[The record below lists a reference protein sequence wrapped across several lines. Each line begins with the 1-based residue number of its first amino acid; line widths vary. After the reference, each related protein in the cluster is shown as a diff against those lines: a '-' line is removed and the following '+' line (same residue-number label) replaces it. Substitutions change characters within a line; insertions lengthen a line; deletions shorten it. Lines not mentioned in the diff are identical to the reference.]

1 MLTGCRRAWELL
13 RGGCCPEQEQEGM
26 EHTRHSWERRGS
38 ASGQGCASS
47 PWPDSRCLDTYS
59 REARCKKKLIQPI
72 APVLPGEQLEG
83 GEQPAPPRASAPAL
97 WGENPTSNGILLAG
111 LLSRSPPSCC
121 WDPWDS
127 AGWAKLCYPQGVPP
141 EHFTHGERSTKTLSG
156 ESGGEYVIG
165 LPSCPERSLSDTKR

>member
-111 LLSRSPPSCC
+111 LLSHSPPVVAGTRGIQQAGQSCAT
-121 WDPWDS
+121 PRVS
-127 AGWAKLCYPQGVPP
+127 PQSISHTENAAQKLYLGSQGENMSSVSHPAQNA
-141 EHFTHGERSTKTLSG
+141 
-156 ESGGEYVIG
+156 V
-165 LPSCPERSLSDTKR
+165 

>member
-83 GEQPAPPRASAPAL
+83 GEQPAPPRTSAPAL

-111 LLSRSPPSCC
+111 LPSRSPPVVAGTRGIQQAGQSCAT
-121 WDPWDS
+121 PRVS
-127 AGWAKLCYPQGVPP
+127 PQSISHMENAAQKLYLGSQGENMSSVSHPAQNA
-141 EHFTHGERSTKTLSG
+141 
-156 ESGGEYVIG
+156 V
-165 LPSCPERSLSDTKR
+165 

>member
-111 LLSRSPPSCC
+111 LLSHSPPVVAGTRGIQQAGQSCAT
-121 WDPWDS
+121 PRVS
-127 AGWAKLCYPQGVPP
+127 AQSISHMENAARKLYLGSQG
-141 EHFTHGERSTKTLSG
+141 EN
-156 ESGGEYVIG
+156 VIG

>member
-13 RGGCCPEQEQEGM
+13 RGGCCPEQEEEGM

-111 LLSRSPPSCC
+111 LLSHSPPVVAGTRGIQQAGQSCAT
-121 WDPWDS
+121 PRVS
-127 AGWAKLCYPQGVPP
+127 PQSISHMENAAQKLYLGSQGENMSSVSHPAQNA
-141 EHFTHGERSTKTLSG
+141 
-156 ESGGEYVIG
+156 V
-165 LPSCPERSLSDTKR
+165 